1 MNLNATFIVQ
11 VFVFFTLAWFVSR
24 FVWPP
29 VRVALD
35 ERREKIA
42 SGLKAAEL
50 AQSNLAEVE
59 KKVKVELAQAKA
71 ENQNLIADAEKRAAT
86 MIAQA
91 KETAEAEYSRILDTA
106 KVEVEQ
112 QMVRAKQALR
122 EQVAALAV
130 SGAEQI
136 LKREVNASAH
146 ADLLAAL
153 KAKL

>member
-1 MNLNATFIVQ
+1 VNLSATFIVQ
-11 VFVFFTLAWFVSR
+11 SGVFFALAWFVSR

-29 VRVALD
+29 LCVALD

-42 SGLKAAEL
+42 NGLKAAERAHL
-50 AQSNLAEVE
+50 SLVE
-59 KKVKVELAQAKA
+59 TERKVQTELAQVKA
-71 ENQNLIADAEKRAAT
+71 DNQSRVADAEKHALT
-86 MIAQA
+86 IV
-91 KETAEAEYSRILDTA
+91 ETAKASAETEKARILKSATDEIT
-106 KVEVEQ
+106 Q
-112 QMVRAKQALR
+112 QMLNAKKALR

-136 LKREVNASAH
+136 LRREVNAAAH

>member
-1 MNLNATFIVQ
+1 VNLNATFIVQ
-11 VFVFFTLAWFVSR
+11 IGVFFALAWFVSR

-29 VRVALD
+29 MCAALD

-42 SGLKAAEL
+42 NGLKAAERAHL
-50 AQSNLAEVE
+50 SLVE
-59 KKVKVELAQAKA
+59 TERKVQVELAQAKA
-71 ENQNLIADAEKRAAT
+71 DNQSRVADAEK
-86 MIAQA
+86 QA
-91 KETAEAEYSRILDTA
+91 LTIVEVAKASAETEKARILKSATE
-106 KVEVEQ
+106 EVTQ
-112 QMVRAKQALR
+112 QMLNAKKALR

-136 LKREVNASAH
+136 LRREVNAAAH